1 MKKYIF
7 NSGKPILFI
16 EGTILFLI
24 LSFVFYVVGYYNFCY
39 LEQWNTFIFSKEA
52 YSDIL
57 FQPGGAIRILSNF
70 IVQLFVHPLSG
81 IFISAF
87 ILTCLA
93 LALSCILYK
102 WSRNRASFPISLFPV
117 ASLIFLHYNVNYSY
131 SGTLAILLMLA
142 FLSLYLSINKF
153 SYRFVYSVISLLLI
167 YQLAGPIASLYGT
180 ILIIMEL
187 SNLKWKSLFILIL
200 PLILLTT
207 VYFSLKQGVVGE
219 WKQLLL
225 PDGYFTLRLHPG
237 NIIYMPWII
246 ISSVFVLCGISK
258 LFELK
263 KKWMVISANVIV
275 FVAAAVFTQ
284 TGIKKYVDGKSEIF
298 KELNYYASN
307 SQWDK
312 IIERC
317 GNIPINNLLY
327 QNYLNIA
334 LAEKGMLADN
344 LFKEPCYD
352 IQTIYVVSNKTPYI
366 SALLS
371 DIYFSMGHISL
382 SQRTA
387 FEANEGVGN
396 FSPRMLKRLVQTNII
411 YGAYGVAD
419 KYLDLLDNTMFYKE
433 WAESY
438 RKFLWN
444 DAAVEA
450 DPILGAKRKCLFPD
464 NRFAGINGLDDDLKQ
479 IAIQNPSHKIT
490 VQYLGSLYLL
500 FKDLPRFMQTME
512 QFYGTKALPSPLPLY
527 FQEAVVAY
535 ASGDD
540 KILKKYQIDDAV
552 VKRYE
557 SFKKEPLQQP
567 KSLWHFL
574 KFRI

>member
-16 EGTILFLI
+16 EGTLLFLI
-24 LSFVFYVVGYYNFCY
+24 LSFVLYVVGYYNFCY

-57 FQPGGAIRILSNF
+57 FQPGGAIQLLSNF
-70 IVQLFVHPLSG
+70 IVQFFVHPLSG
-81 IFISAF
+81 ILISAF
-87 ILTCLA
+87 ILTCIA
-93 LALSCILYK
+93 LVLSGILYK

-131 SGTLAILLMLA
+131 SGTLAILFMLA
-142 FLSLYLSINKF
+142 FLSIYLSIKKY
-153 SYRFVYSVISLLLI
+153 SYRFSYLVISLLLI

-187 SNLKWKSLFILIL
+187 SNLKWRSLFILIL
-200 PLILLTT
+200 PLILLAA

-225 PDGYFTLRLHPG
+225 PDGYFTLRLNPG

-246 ISSVFVLCGISK
+246 ISSIFALCSICK

-263 KKWMVISANVIV
+263 KKWMVISANIIL
-275 FVAAAVFTQ
+275 FVAAVAFTQ
-284 TGIKKYVDGKSEIF
+284 FGIKKYVDGNSEIF

-312 IIERC
+312 IIDRC
-317 GNIPINNLLY
+317 SNIPINNLLY

-352 IQTIYVVSNKTPYI
+352 IQTIYVVSDKTPYI

-371 DIYFSMGHISL
+371 DIYFSMGHIAL

-396 FSPRMLKRLVQTNII
+396 FSPLMLKRLVQTNII

-419 KYLDLLDNTMFYKE
+419 KYLDLLDNTMFYKD
-433 WAESY
+433 WADSY

-450 DPILGAKRKCLFPD
+450 DPLLGAKRRCLFPD
-464 NRFAGINGLDDDLKQ
+464 NRFSGIKGLDDDLKQ
-479 IAIQNPSHKIT
+479 IVMQNPSHKIT

-500 FKDLPRFMQTME
+500 IKDLPSFMQTME
-512 QFYGTKALPSPLPLY
+512 LFYKTESLPSPLSLY

-535 ASGDD
+535 ASGDE

-552 VKRYE
+552 VKRFE
-557 SFKKEPLQQP
+557 SFKQDPSQQP
-567 KSLWHFL
+567 KSLWFFL